1 MKAVEVAEGT
11 MDKADALNPQV
22 QPHKEVSIPQYA
34 KPIGKRILANDV
46 DFTDTYD
53 VIVAGGGV
61 SGLTAAIT
69 ATEHGAKTVLFE
81 KAGMVGG
88 SANYSH
94 GIIQA
99 SGTKWQKEFTK
110 YQADNPEKHL
120 AEVMQTG

>member
-1 MKAVEVAEGT
+1 
-11 MDKADALNPQV
+11 
-22 QPHKEVSIPQYA
+22 
-34 KPIGKRILANDV
+34 
-46 DFTDTYD
+46 
-53 VIVAGGGV
+53 
-61 SGLTAAIT
+61 
-69 ATEHGAKTVLFE
+69 
-81 KAGMVGG
+81 MVGG